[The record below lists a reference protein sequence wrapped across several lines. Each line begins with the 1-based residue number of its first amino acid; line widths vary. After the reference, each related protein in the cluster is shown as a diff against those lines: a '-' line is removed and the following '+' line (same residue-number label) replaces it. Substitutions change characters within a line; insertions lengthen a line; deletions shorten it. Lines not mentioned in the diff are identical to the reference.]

1 MMSNPRFAFM
11 GSLAALGLL
20 VGCDSEGGGGTPSL
34 VDSGAPPRPLTSAE
48 ATAAINQRVDD
59 IITGLANATARID
72 STGSTAA
79 VSDGLGA
86 AVGSSSAC
94 PASTTTA
101 GDSADDVP
109 QSTTDGLDDF
119 LRNVAKEAQ
128 EHVFRA
134 EFVESEDGKQVVYKM
149 DPGAACDT
157 DATCLQKLTQYPMRF
172 AVTANSDDTL
182 DVAMLVGE
190 ARHNPGTAVLAPTKV
205 SARVNL
211 AVALEVIRLYA
222 DAEDQPDLPD
232 RLAGVVAAAIEKR
245 AENDFV
251 ISASLLERFELLV
264 GQAKGKPVAV
274 TVQPSDP
281 ALQLSIN
288 SATNTLGYA
297 ANLGATDVQVA
308 GAAVCDDQCGASE
321 QTGTFSGH
329 LGGLSSQFALT
340 QGATELTF
348 SALGLGADT
357 AFVALN
363 GDPLGTLDLNAN
375 SGRKLS
381 VSFKKV
387 AGGTLVTFDPALDIK
402 LAIMLNKLSESLRVD
417 MPDWLESEIFDVM
430 LGGAAPSSVLIPTP
444 TCDIYGTPISKNQ
457 IQVAAGTLSLDASSL
472 AAPVTVAA
480 GMCLLPVDGAAD
492 DAHPFSQVQAGVC
505 Q

>member
-1 MMSNPRFAFM
+1 MMSNLRFAFI

-20 VGCDSEGGGGTPSL
+20 AGCDSEGGGTTPSP
-34 VDSGAPPRPLTSAE
+34 VDSGAPARPLTSTE
-48 ATAAINQRVDD
+48 ATAAVNQRVDELL
-59 IITGLANATARID
+59 TGLANSTARID

-94 PASTTTA
+94 PASTPTS
-101 GDSADDVP
+101 GGSADDVP

-119 LRNVAKEAQ
+119 LRNVVKEVQ

-149 DPGAACDT
+149 DPVAACDT

-182 DVAMLVGE
+182 DVAMLIGE
-190 ARHNPGTAVLAPTKV
+190 ARHNPGTAVLGPTKV

-211 AVALEVIRLYA
+211 AVALDVIRLYT
-222 DAEDQPDLPD
+222 DAEDQADLPD
-232 RLAGVVAAAIEKR
+232 RLAGVVAAAVEKR

-251 ISASLLERFELLV
+251 ISGSLLERFDLLV

-281 ALQLSIN
+281 AVQLSIN

-297 ANLGATDVQVA
+297 ANLGAADVQVA
-308 GAAVCDDQCGASE
+308 GAAVCDDQCGTSE

-329 LGGLSSQFALT
+329 LGGLSSQFTLT

-348 SALGLGADT
+348 SALGLGNDT

-363 GDPLGTLDLNAN
+363 NEPLGTLDVNAN
-375 SGRKLS
+375 GGRKLS

-387 AGGTLVTFDPALDIK
+387 TGGTLVTFDPALDIK

-417 MPDWLESEIFDVM
+417 MPDWLGNEIFDVM
-430 LGGAAPSSVLIPTP
+430 LGGAPQPSVLIPTP

-457 IQVAAGTLSLDASSL
+457 LQVASGTLSLSASSL

-480 GMCLLPVDGAAD
+480 GMCLLPVDGAAG